1 MATGADCVGRE
12 LSGIIRGTNFT
23 ISGID
28 GQAMGLVAS
37 FNLGFERK
45 ITRIYDLASPRFYY
59 VEGASEGQ
67 VQFDNVVG
75 PLGAP
80 KLACECVAKDII
92 LNAGPTICPVGAQ
105 PLQAQAS
112 QFSYTLKNALP
123 FGLSG
128 QGEANN
134 FLIIFSIKYMFN
146 NIE

>member
-23 ISGID
+23 ISGLD
-28 GQAMGLVAS
+28 GAAMGLVES
-37 FNLGFERK
+37 FSLQFERK

-67 VQFDNVVG
+67 VQFNQVIG
-75 PLGAP
+75 PIGAP
-80 KLACECVAKDII
+80 KLACDCISKDII
-92 LNAGPTICPVGAQ
+92 LNAGPTICPVNTQ
-105 PLQAQAS
+105 PMQANAS

-134 FLIIFSIKYMFN
+134 FLIVFGIKYMFN